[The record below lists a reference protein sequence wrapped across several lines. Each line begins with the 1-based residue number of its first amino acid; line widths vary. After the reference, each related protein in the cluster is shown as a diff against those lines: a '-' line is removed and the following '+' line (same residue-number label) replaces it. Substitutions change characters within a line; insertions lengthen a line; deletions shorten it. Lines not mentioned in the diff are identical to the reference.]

1 MLEGNSPLIYNQL
14 WWWVIAKQ
22 NWILKNSSTLFYSY
36 KLIPLIHEEKLIAE
50 MTLLF
55 NSYFFF
61 VRLLCWFD
69 IPFEFSFFVCTVWL
83 HNFLIKNKQPN
94 LTEYINKTGE
104 RWHAS
109 VQTLV
114 VEEQLL
120 PLHPLPLWRT
130 EAQHSFELGQDAT
143 GLLPLP
149 PLPLP
154 FLRWRHVDPRPSA
167 FTVRVGVGHIGL
179 PLLVQMKQNERFTK
193 RNANFK
199 GHTSTEIL
207 GVSIG
212 VNRSTQFKMWG
223 GRWTFHLT
231 SSSGTG
237 SLSRING

>member
-1 MLEGNSPLIYNQL
+1 
-14 WWWVIAKQ
+14 
-22 NWILKNSSTLFYSY
+22 
-36 KLIPLIHEEKLIAE
+36 

-55 NSYFFF
+55 NSYFLL

-69 IPFEFSFFVCTVWL
+69 IPFAFIFFVCTVWL

-94 LTEYINKTGE
+94 LKEYINKTE

-154 FLRWRHVDPRPSA
+154 FLRWQHVGPRPSA
-167 FTVRVGVGHIGL
+167 FAVRVGVGHVGL
-179 PLLVQMKQNERFTK
+179 PLLVQMKQNERFK
-193 RNANFK
+193 RGNANFK
-199 GHTSTEIL
+199 G
-207 GVSIG
+207 
-212 VNRSTQFKMWG
+212 VNRGTQFKMWG